1 MPGFRPGGRLTFLRA
16 QESKQRKRPCKTAHP
31 QGVGALRFSVIEARA
46 KRPPRASALWSNS
59 CAESEVEAR
68 QGARLDAL

>member
-1 MPGFRPGGRLTFLRA
+1 
-16 QESKQRKRPCKTAHP
+16 
-31 QGVGALRFSVIEARA
+31 VGALRFSVIEARA